1 MNEENPYIRVGTSYY
16 KIIRKPTISGDT
28 VSLMSKWNRETIIT
42 DHGKDFISNIP
53 KLDDFICIPDNL
65 NYERIIGNFYNTYN
79 ELPFKPVEEK
89 LDIDSQKI
97 EKSVLFLKHIL
108 EINFFWE

>member
-1 MNEENPYIRVGTSYY
+1 
-16 KIIRKPTISGDT
+16 
-28 VSLMSKWNRETIIT
+28 MSKWNRETIIT

-89 LDIDSQKI
+89 VDIDSPKI
-97 EKSVLFLKHIL
+97 EKSILFKNIFL
-108 EINFFWE
+108 EINFSWDRLSKNPSRTPYSISTNTLFSK